1 MEAQYGNKEHRNRVR
16 KKQGKEAEASIVT
29 IMDI

>member
-1 MEAQYGNKEHRNRVR
+1 MEAEYGNKEHRNRVR
-16 KKQGKEAEASIVT
+16 KKQGKKVEASIVT

>member
-16 KKQGKEAEASIVT
+16 KKQDKEAEASIVT